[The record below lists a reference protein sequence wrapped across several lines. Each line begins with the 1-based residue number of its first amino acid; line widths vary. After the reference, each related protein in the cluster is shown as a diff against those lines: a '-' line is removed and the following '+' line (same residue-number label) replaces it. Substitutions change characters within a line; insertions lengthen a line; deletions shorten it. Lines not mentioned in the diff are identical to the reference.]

1 MQHDDV
7 NLRIAAGEVFA
18 LVCELGRA
26 KIENFEP
33 RQFGVLDILK
43 DLATDGTKHRAK
55 KDRRQ
60 QRSSF
65 RDILRAIEVGCNFF
79 SLHGSPLGEACTKD
93 RCPIFLCTGRAI
105 EVNEWFII

>member
-1 MQHDDV
+1 MQNDDV

-18 LVCELGRA
+18 LICELGRE
-26 KIENFEP
+26 KIEGFEP
-33 RQFGVLDILK
+33 RQFGVYDILK

-65 RDILRAIEVGCNFF
+65 RDILRTIEVCTVLLT
-79 SLHGSPLGEACTKD
+79 LHHSTCILFQGTLEQNQRVQTW
-93 RCPIFLCTGRAI
+93 LAI
-105 EVNEWFII
+105 

>member
-1 MQHDDV
+1 MTRFIHAYFSSRQCRKIIKLMQQDDV

-18 LVCELGRA
+18 LICELGRE
-26 KIENFEP
+26 KIEDFEP

-65 RDILRAIEVGCNFF
+65 RDILRTIEVG
-79 SLHGSPLGEACTKD
+79 
-93 RCPIFLCTGRAI
+93 
-105 EVNEWFII
+105 